1 MKEEESYSLDY
12 LLQLTK
18 TDRDTFW
25 EILYSSV
32 RKAIDNCESTA
43 TIFQVESETSDGSEL
58 TAITLSENQFDVL
71 LENYLHYS
79 ENNEDYEKCIEI
91 KSVIEEYKKTK
102 GYKSW

>member
-25 EILYSSV
+25 KILYESV
-32 RKAIDNCESTA
+32 KKAIDNCESTA
-43 TIFQVESETSDGSEL
+43 TIFQVESETLEGSEI
-58 TAITLSENQFDVL
+58 TSITLSENQFDTL

-79 ENNEDYEKCIEI
+79 EKSENYEMCIEI
-91 KSVIEEYKKTK
+91 KKVIEEYKETK

>member
-1 MKEEESYSLDY
+1 MENEENYSLDY

-32 RKAIDNCESTA
+32 KKAIDNCESTA
-43 TIFQVESETSDGSEL
+43 TIFQVESETLEGSEI
-58 TAITLSENQFDVL
+58 TSITLNENQFNVL

-79 ENNEDYEKCIEI
+79 EDNEHYEKCTEI

-102 GYKSW
+102 GYKLW

>member
-18 TDRDTFW
+18 TDKDTFW
-25 EILYSSV
+25 KILYESV
-32 RKAIDNCESTA
+32 KKAIDNCETTA
-43 TIFQVESETSDGSEL
+43 TIFQVESETPEGSEI
-58 TAITLSENQFDVL
+58 TSITLNENQFDIL

-79 ENNEDYEKCIEI
+79 EKNEDYEKCIEI
-91 KSVIEEYKKTK
+91 KEVIEEYKKTK